1 MTDKFKHYVTIP
13 SRTFTDRANHLPMEG
28 GALNAGYT
36 PVDALCH
43 ISNILGHHGLV
54 YNEDWWWES
63 FDRSR
68 PVLPAVYT
76 GDDRR
81 RNTGGAAAMD
91 ERKFDYNVRLR
102 FKNKESIAFLKLHE
116 MFKNLKEMKNDNFR
130 C

>member
-1 MTDKFKHYVTIP
+1 
-13 SRTFTDRANHLPMEG
+13 MEG

-43 ISNILGHHGLV
+43 ISNILGYHGLV

-63 FDRSR
+63 FNRSQPDSR
-68 PVLPAVYT
+68 DWHQPPQSFGVAPIISDHTV
-76 GDDRR
+76 
-81 RNTGGAAAMD
+81 N
-91 ERKFDYNVRLR
+91 LR

-116 MFKNLKEMKNDNFR
+116 MFKNLKEIKNDHFR